1 MDGQSILEQIHASY
15 YQLTAAER
23 KVADYVLTQ
32 YAEVQF
38 MSITQLA
45 EECGVAEATI
55 SRFCRSMKLKGF
67 NAFKMELARHSVASS
82 VSPLSHTSKDTD
94 TFEGRCHQ
102 IGQLAIEAINQTL
115 ELVQEEAISHAVDF
129 LESAA
134 RVLCIGNG
142 GSLIMANECSHH
154 FSTVSNKFYCLPDS
168 HMQLSAIATMTPDDV
183 IILFSYSGATINSL
197 EVLELA
203 RARGVRTILITRFP
217 KSPAAKLAD
226 IVLRCGSNESPFQ
239 PGSNPAK
246 MAQLVV
252 VDVLYQEFYYRHKE
266 VCEQNIENIA
276 AALACKHV

>member
-23 KVADYVLTQ
+23 KVADYVLAQ
-32 YAEVQF
+32 YHEVQF

-55 SRFCRSMKLKGF
+55 SRFCRSMNLKGF
-67 NAFKMELARHSVASS
+67 NAFKMELARHSVSSSAHPVSHAS
-82 VSPLSHTSKDTD
+82 HDTD

-102 IGQLAIEAINQTL
+102 IGQLAMEAVNQTL
-115 ELVQEEAISHAVDF
+115 ELVDEQAISGAVDF
-129 LESAA
+129 LENAA
-134 RVLCIGNG
+134 HVLCIGNG
-142 GSLIMANECSHH
+142 GSLIMANECAHH
-154 FSTVSNKFYCLPDS
+154 FSTVSNKFYSLPDS
-168 HMQLSAIATMTPDDV
+168 HLQLSAIATMNQDDV

-203 RARGVRTILITRFP
+203 KSRGVRTILITRFP

-246 MAQLVV
+246 MAQLVL
-252 VDVLYQEFYYRHKE
+252 VDVLYQEFYYRHKDI
-266 VCEQNIENIA
+266 CEQNIENIA
-276 AALACKHV
+276 AALACKHI